1 MEELAVNIRIC
12 DRVYPMKVHATDEAR
27 VRAASKLLNE
37 QVEAYTNQFG
47 IHDKQDLL
55 AMVAFDCL
63 IDTLKVKDG
72 TLVTQEALSAQLNNL
87 VQLVDQ
93 TLP

>member
-12 DRVYPMKVHATDEAR
+12 DRVYPMKVQTTDEAR
-27 VRAASKLLNE
+27 VRAAGKLLNE
-37 QVEAYTNQFG
+37 QVKAYTNQFG

-63 IDTLKVKDG
+63 IDTLKAKDG
-72 TLVTQEALSAQLNNL
+72 TLVAQEALAEQVNNL

>member
-12 DRVYPMKVHATDEAR
+12 DRVYPMKVQAADEAR
-27 VRAASKLLNE
+27 VRAAGKVLDE
-37 QVEAYTNQFG
+37 QVKAYTNQFG

-63 IDTLKVKDG
+63 IDTLKAKDG
-72 TLVTQEALSAQLNNL
+72 TLVTQEALAEQVKGLI
-87 VQLVDQ
+87 QLVDR
-93 TLP
+93 TLQ